1 MPWLDPEDEPRP
13 MENHKEV
20 WRECPDCGADYL
32 LRPLAP
38 GELLQCRR
46 CDARLA
52 TAKGSASLQ
61 AAWAL
66 VLTGLILLVLANV
79 YPVMKFTVAGNS
91 QSNLVVTGIEGLVR
105 QGYGPLAALVLFS
118 SIVAPALYLLLL
130 CYVLAADCT
139 GGNWP
144 GISAA
149 WRWAEL
155 LAPWNLVPVFAVACL
170 VAVVRLDLLGTVTWE
185 HGALFIVLLSACC
198 LVLGRVLDRER
209 IEVLRGEAA

>member
-1 MPWLDPEDEPRP
+1 METQKED
-13 MENHKEV
+13 

-32 LRPLAP
+32 MRPLAP

-61 AAWAL
+61 SAWAL
-66 VLTGLILLVLANV
+66 VITALILLVLANV
-79 YPVMKFTVAGNS
+79 FPVMKFTVAGNS
-91 QSNLVVTGIEGLVR
+91 QSNLVITGIEGLVQ

-118 SIVAPALYLLLL
+118 AVVAPGLYLLML
-130 CYVLAADCT
+130 CYVLASACA
-139 GGNWP
+139 GRKWP
-144 GISAA
+144 GVSSA
-149 WRWAEL
+149 WHWAER

-170 VAVVRLDLLGTVTWE
+170 VAVVRLDLLGTVSWE

-198 LVLGRVLDRER
+198 LALDRILDRER
-209 IEVLRGEAA
+209 IEVLREDAP

>member
-1 MPWLDPEDEPRP
+1 
-13 MENHKEV
+13 MENDIEV

-32 LRPLAP
+32 MRPLAQ

-52 TAKGSASLQ
+52 TAKVSASLQ
-61 AAWAL
+61 SAWAL

-79 YPVMKFTVAGNS
+79 FPVMKFSVAGNS

-118 SIVAPALYLLLL
+118 AIVAPALYLLLL
-130 CYVLAADCT
+130 CYVLASACT
-139 GGNWP
+139 GRRWP
-144 GISAA
+144 GVSAA
-149 WRWAEL
+149 WRWAQL

-209 IEVLRGEAA
+209 IEVLREEAA